1 MPNENDE
8 REEGAAAI
16 PIPIQRDEA
25 VQPDE
30 SMRSTNHPPSAP
42 DTEELHP
49 ADDMDESPQNESN
62 TGRAASD
69 LSLRNRKAAAVPV
82 FEHASEAPEQSVAA
96 PGDAPHAATATQCQ
110 SDFEVV
116 DNMATVVRPNAA
128 RPNQHAN
135 AKKQGS
141 PSSAAL
147 SAKSPKEKASPASD
161 VGSPKSGKLPGKN
174 DGRRPKNKAQG
185 SGSPRAM
192 AGRNDEP
199 DPKPAFMLKHQLF
212 HQPRH
217 KKATA
222 TDSPNDVNA
231 TAMSTPSGDARRASS
246 GSKKRALQ
254 HGPALDPLLK
264 RKLIE
269 GPESSLVVE
278 GSVAQHVLNR
288 IGKLRH
294 EAVPS
299 SVLYGSRDDTEGRT
313 KERGAVASSPAK
325 KSNHVKLR
333 EVVDPSSS
341 HDEPLFRI
349 TTGPFRGLIGQW
361 MCFQS

>member
-1 MPNENDE
+1 MPSENDE
-8 REEGAAAI
+8 RERGTAAI
-16 PIPIQRDEA
+16 PTQREEA
-25 VQPDE
+25 VETDKG
-30 SMRSTNHPPSAP
+30 MRSTSHPPSAP
-42 DTEELHP
+42 DTEQVHP
-49 ADDMDESPQNESN
+49 ADDIDESPRNESN
-62 TGRAASD
+62 TGTAKSD
-69 LSLRNRKAAAVPV
+69 RPLGNREAAAAQVV
-82 FEHASEAPEQSVAA
+82 EHASETPEQSVAA
-96 PGDAPHAATATQCQ
+96 PGGVPRAATEADC
-110 SDFEVV
+110 EVV
-116 DNMATVVRPNAA
+116 DNKKAIVARPNAA

-135 AKKQGS
+135 AKEQGS

-147 SAKSPKEKASPASD
+147 SAKHSKEKASPSSD
-161 VGSPKSGKLPGKN
+161 AGPLKSGKLPGKN
-174 DGRRPKNKAQG
+174 EGRRPKKAQG
-185 SGSPRAM
+185 TGSPRAT

-217 KKATA
+217 KKAAA
-222 TDSPNDVNA
+222 TDSPRDGKA
-231 TAMSTPSGDARRASS
+231 TATPSGNAPGASS
-246 GSKKRALQ
+246 ASKKRALQ
-254 HGPALDPLLK
+254 HGPALDPALK
-264 RKLIE
+264 RKLVE

-299 SVLYGSRDDTEGRT
+299 SVLYGSKHDREGRT
-313 KERGAVASSPAK
+313 KELGAVASSPAK

-333 EVVDPSSS
+333 EVVDPASS

-361 MCFQS
+361 MCFRSRKPNHYT